1 MIKHLTNSSSTT
13 EFCTNSESLSDEAL
27 DSVVGGINPQ
37 PLPPRAFGAA
47 TVVAEIE
54 RWCDLTHLPIRNITM
69 SNSKA
74 KLSLREALTATTD
87 EGRIELTERDLSQ
100 AGGGIIRRVGD
111 TIKYSPW
118 KIDVAQF

>member
-1 MIKHLTNSSSTT
+1 MRSH
-13 EFCTNSESLSDEAL
+13 
-27 DSVVGGINPQ
+27 
-37 PLPPRAFGAA
+37 PPAHKEHHNVQQQSQA
-47 TVVAEIE
+47 
-54 RWCDLTHLPIRNITM
+54 
-69 SNSKA
+69 
-74 KLSLREALTATTD
+74 TATTD

>member
-13 EFCTNSESLSDEAL
+13 EFRTNSESLSDETL
-27 DSVVGGINPQ
+27 DFVVGGINPQ